1 MSRGT
6 RSFKTHALTLF
17 QVELHPAVDAPLEKK
32 HQVQSEHLQSHCCR
46 QQEKIFSDHQRTK
59 ECEVTSN
66 MKTSLI
72 NKIKS
77 KDPNDYPEGCRIL
90 QKIFINCSRPVK

>member
-32 HQVQSEHLQSHCCR
+32 TSSSV
-46 QQEKIFSDHQRTK
+46 RTFAK
-59 ECEVTSN
+59 
-66 MKTSLI
+66 SLLPATGKNI
-72 NKIKS
+72 
-77 KDPNDYPEGCRIL
+77 
-90 QKIFINCSRPVK
+90 